1 MNENL
6 NIARCITGQSKSGIC
21 GAAAYC
27 NKPYLCCAVCD
38 EPCNA
43 ECRWLERYGNDGER
57 GDGQ

>member
-6 NIARCITGQSKSGIC
+6 NIARCITGQSVSGVC

-27 NKPYLCCAVCD
+27 DKPYLCCAVCD

-43 ECRWLERYGNDGER
+43 KCGWLAWEKMKDEP
-57 GDGQ
+57 